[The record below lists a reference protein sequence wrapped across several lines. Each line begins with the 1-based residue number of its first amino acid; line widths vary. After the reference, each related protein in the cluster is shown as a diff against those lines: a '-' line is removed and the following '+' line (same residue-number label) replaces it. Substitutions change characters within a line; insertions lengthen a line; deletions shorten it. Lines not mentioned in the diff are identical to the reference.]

1 MPKHALLS
9 ASGAHRWLECPPS
22 ARLEESFEDRP
33 SDSAKEG
40 TLAHAIAEAKVRNML
55 IDPLPKRSF
64 NKILKDFTN
73 NSMYQKEMDAL
84 TDEYAEYIREIMLSY
99 TQKPYIAVEVKL
111 NLSTYIPE
119 GLGTAD
125 CIIISGNDLHI
136 IDLKYGKNVPVS
148 AEDNPQLKLY
158 ALGAVGEYEL
168 FYDIQSIHM
177 HIFQPRNKNG
187 GGTFTTNVQELKAWG
202 ESIRPTVKMAY
213 MGLGEQKAG
222 PWCGFCKAK
231 PICQKHAE
239 KCRELAKLDFKK
251 PELLSREE
259 IGQILQTAKDVASW
273 AKALEEYALSEVL
286 KGNDVPGWKA
296 VEGRKTRV
304 WTDMDTVFKKLTSSG
319 VSEEILWTKSPLTL
333 AQVEKEIGKKEF
345 NALVGDMVTTSTG
358 KPTLVPDSD
367 KRESIKIKAADEF
380 KEESSNE

>member
-259 IGQILQTAKDVASW
+259 IGQILQTAKDVTSW

-304 WTDMDTVFKKLTSSG
+304 WTDMDMVFKKLTSSG

>member
-304 WTDMDTVFKKLTSSG
+304 WTDMDMVFKKLTSSG

-345 NALVGDMVTTSTG
+345 NALVGDMVTASTG

>member
-1 MPKHALLS
+1 MSKHALLS

-22 ARLEESFEDRP
+22 ARLEENFEDRP

-304 WTDMDTVFKKLTSSG
+304 WTDMDMVFKKLTSSG

>member
-22 ARLEESFEDRP
+22 ARLEESFEGRP

-148 AEDNPQLKLY
+148 AEDNPQLKIY

-304 WTDMDTVFKKLTSSG
+304 WTDMDMVFKKLTSSG

>member
-136 IDLKYGKNVPVS
+136 IDLKDGKNVPVS
-148 AEDNPQLKLY
+148 AEDNPQLKIY

-304 WTDMDTVFKKLTSSG
+304 WTDMDMVFKKLTSSG

>member
-40 TLAHAIAEAKVRNML
+40 TLAHAMAEAKVRNML

-84 TDEYAEYIREIMLSY
+84 TDEYTEYIREIMLSY

-304 WTDMDTVFKKLTSSG
+304 WTDMDMVFKKLTSSG

>member
-55 IDPLPKRSF
+55 IDPLLKRSF

-304 WTDMDTVFKKLTSSG
+304 WTDMDMVFKKLTSSG

>member
-40 TLAHAIAEAKVRNML
+40 TLAHAIAEAKARNML

-187 GGTFTTNVQELKAWG
+187 GGTFTTNAQELKAWG

-304 WTDMDTVFKKLTSSG
+304 WTDMDMVFKKLTSSG

-380 KEESSNE
+380 KEESSNG

>member
-296 VEGRKTRV
+296 VEGRKTRF
-304 WTDMDTVFKKLTSSG
+304 WTDMDMVFKKLTSSG